1 MFDMQVELEAMVE
14 TVARKL
20 AAERMALRKDTEGLK
35 LPDDLW
41 VQAIPQARELLSL
54 D

>member
-1 MFDMQVELEAMVE
+1 MLDMRAELEAMVE

-20 AAERMALRKDTEGLK
+20 AAERMALRKDTEGFK

-41 VQAIPQARELLSL
+41 QQAIPQARKLLSL

>member
-1 MFDMQVELEAMVE
+1 MFDMQADLESMVE
-14 TVARKL
+14 TVARAL
-20 AAERMALRKDTEGLK
+20 AAERMALRKDTEGRR

-41 VQAIPQARELLSL
+41 QQAIPQARVLLSL